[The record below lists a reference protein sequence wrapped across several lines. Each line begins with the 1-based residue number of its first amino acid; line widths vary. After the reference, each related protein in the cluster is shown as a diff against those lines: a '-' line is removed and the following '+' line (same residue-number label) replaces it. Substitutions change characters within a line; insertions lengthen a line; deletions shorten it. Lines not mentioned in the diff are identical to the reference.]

1 MKRETF
7 FLKIVACSLLRRH
20 SKLLTAIL
28 AVAAGAAIVSGLTTI
43 YYDIPR
49 QMGREFRSY
58 GANLLFAPAGDRAA
72 LTADEAGKAALF
84 LPADAVVGVAA
95 YRYNTIRINEQPF
108 MAAGAALAE
117 VQKTSPYWLVRGGW
131 PRAGQEALIGQE
143 VADITRLVPGSAFT
157 AVFTDRQGKSS
168 EHAFTVSGVLQTG
181 GTEEAFV
188 FMSLPD
194 FENMAGAGGFDIVE
208 CSVSLPG
215 ADIEKLA
222 ARINEEIPGLAAR
235 PVRRVTESE
244 TVVLTRLQALV
255 YLVTVVVL
263 LLTMISVATTM
274 LAAVAE
280 RRREIGLKKALGA
293 PSASIVAEFL
303 SESLLLGGLGGL
315 LGGIFGFLFAQMIS
329 ANVFGRPL
337 SFPLLLLPFTVA
349 ASVLVTGAASALP
362 AKSAARVEPAI
373 VLRGE

>member
-1 MKRETF
+1 MKREAF

-20 SKLLTAIL
+20 FKLLTAIL
-28 AVAAGAAIVSGLTTI
+28 AVAAGAAILSGLTTL
-43 YYDIPR
+43 YYDMPR

-58 GANLLFAPAGDRAA
+58 GANLLFAPAGDRES
-72 LTADEAGKAALF
+72 LTAAEAEQAALF
-84 LPADAVVGVAA
+84 LPADAIVGVAA
-95 YRYNTIRINEQPF
+95 YRYNTVRINEQPF
-108 MAAGAALAE
+108 MAAGAVLSE
-117 VQKTSPYWLVRGGW
+117 VQKTSPYWLVRGDW
-131 PRAGQEALIGQE
+131 PRSGKEALIGQE
-143 VADITRLVPGSAFT
+143 VADIVRLAPGSGFT

-181 GTEEAFV
+181 GTEEAFI

-208 CSVSLPG
+208 CSVSLPK
-215 ADIEKLA
+215 DEIEKLS
-222 ARINEEIPGLAAR
+222 ARINGEMPGLTAR

-244 TVVLTRLQALV
+244 TAVLARLQALV
-255 YLVTVVVL
+255 YLVTIVAL

-303 SESLLLGGLGGL
+303 SESLLLGGIGGL

-337 SFPLLLLPFTVA
+337 SFPPLLLPSTMA
-349 ASVLVTGAASALP
+349 AAILVTGVASALP
-362 AKSAARVEPAI
+362 AKSAAKVDPAI

>member
-1 MKRETF
+1 MKRQAF
-7 FLKIVACSLLRRH
+7 FLKIVASSLVRRH

-28 AVAAGAAIVSGLTTI
+28 AVAAGAAILSGLTTI

-58 GANLLFAPAGDRAA
+58 GANLLFVPAGEQAA
-72 LTADEAGKAALF
+72 LSAADVEKASLF
-84 LPADAVVGVAA
+84 LPADAVVGMAG
-95 YRYNTIRINEQPF
+95 YRYNTVRINEQPF
-108 MAAGAALAE
+108 MAAGTVLSEA
-117 VQKTSPYWLVRGGW
+117 QKTSPYWLVRGDW
-131 PRAGQEALIGQE
+131 PLSAQEALIGQE
-143 VADITRLVPGSAFT
+143 VSDVTRLVPGSAFN
-157 AVFTDRQGKSS
+157 VIFTDRQGKSS
-168 EHAFTVSGVLQTG
+168 EHKFTVSGVLQTG

-215 ADIEKLA
+215 AKIEELS
-222 ARINEEIPGLAAR
+222 ARINEAVPALTAR

-244 TVVLTRLQALV
+244 TAVLTRLQALV
-255 YLVTVVVL
+255 YLVTIVVL

-293 PSASIVAEFL
+293 PNSSIVAEFL
-303 SESLLLGGLGGL
+303 GESLLLGGLGGL
-315 LGGIFGFLFAQMIS
+315 LGGVFGFLFAQMIS

-337 SFPLLLLPFTVA
+337 SFPPLLLPFTA
-349 ASVLVTGAASALP
+349 AAAILVTGAASALP
-362 AKSAARVEPAI
+362 AKSAAEVDPAI